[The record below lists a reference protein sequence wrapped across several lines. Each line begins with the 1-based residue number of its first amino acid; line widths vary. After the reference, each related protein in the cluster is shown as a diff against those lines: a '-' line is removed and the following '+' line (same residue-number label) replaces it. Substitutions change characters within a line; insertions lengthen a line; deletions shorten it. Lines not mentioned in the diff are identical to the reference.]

1 MKVIKRMHKIAHK
14 LTVSVVLAITCIFLL
29 TTIYE
34 YQKSMSDMEDNLSFK
49 LEYTADMMSAS
60 LADPVWDYDYSGVEA
75 FGDSLFKDPEIALL
89 MVLDDVSGE
98 LYSHEMLGTG
108 YELADRLAINH
119 PIVYEGKSI
128 GTLTIGITK
137 YFSREEIENQLLL
150 RSLELLVSIITLTV
164 IIFFIS
170 SKITKPLAILEDDAK
185 RLAQGKERIVMSS
198 YGDDEIGSL
207 AKTFNDM
214 GDIVEAMTSQLY
226 EINDSLEDKVAH
238 RTAELLEKNNE
249 LNNAM
254 KTLKETQNELIRS
267 SKLKLTTRL
276 VAGVAQEINTP
287 LGLTITITTFIEEK
301 VKQIHKLLAIDD
313 LTKEDIKKLTED
325 ILEAS
330 SSLESNLRRVTKLM
344 QHFKELMLENQNQS
358 PVWFEF
364 DKHIKKVTQGLMMDL
379 MGSNIEIKV
388 SCPENLIIKSY
399 PNAYLQILKQL
410 ADNAVLHGFKEGNG
424 GNISIDCEERESSLV
439 ITFKDDGEGMTSE
452 VAENI
457 FSPFYKGDM
466 KMDSSGLGL
475 AIVDNIVNVQ
485 LGGFIRCSS
494 NEREGTKF
502 EIKVPVEKQ

>member
-1 MKVIKRMHKIAHK
+1 
-14 LTVSVVLAITCIFLL
+14 
-29 TTIYE
+29 
-34 YQKSMSDMEDNLSFK
+34 METDLSFK

-60 LADPVWDYDYSGVEA
+60 LAEPVWDYDYSGVEA

-89 MVLDDVSGE
+89 MILDDVSGE
-98 LYSHEMLGTG
+98 LYSHEMVGTG
-108 YELADRLAINH
+108 YDLADRLTINH
-119 PIVYEGKSI
+119 PIIYEGKTI

-137 YFSREEIENQLLL
+137 YFSRAEIENQLLF
-150 RSLELLVSIITLTV
+150 RSLELLLSIVTLTI

-185 RLAQGKERIVMSS
+185 RLAQGKDRIVMSS

-214 GDIVEAMTSQLY
+214 GNIVEEMTSQLY
-226 EINDSLEDKVAH
+226 EINESLEDKVAH
-238 RTAELLEKNNE
+238 RTAELLDKNNE

-276 VAGVAQEINTP
+276 VAGVAHEINTP

-301 VKQIHKLLAIDD
+301 VKQIHKLLEIND
-313 LTKEDIKKLTED
+313 LTEEDVKKLTED

-330 SSLESNLRRVTKLM
+330 SSLEVNLQRVTKLM
-344 QHFKELMLENQNQS
+344 KHFKELMLENQNQS
-358 PVWFEF
+358 PVWFDF
-364 DKHIKKVTQGLMMDL
+364 HKHIKKATRGIMMDL
-379 MGSNIEIKV
+379 MGSNIDIEV
-388 SCPENLIIKSY
+388 SCPDKMIIKSY
-399 PNAYLQILKQL
+399 PNAYLQMLKQL
-410 ADNAVLHGFKEGNG
+410 TDNAVLHAFKDRESGK
-424 GNISIDCEERESSLV
+424 IKIECEERESSLI
-439 ITFKDDGEGMTSE
+439 ITFIDDGVGMSAE